1 MVACAEAFKATL
13 DSKEFIYDIAQRDDG
28 GTVIG
33 IVISNRRTCFFFDGD
48 DNGTH
53 AAVRT
58 IFDKCPDDRLNDVLI
73 VCNALNAQYRWLK
86 FYIDKDNDI
95 MVEDD
100 AILTPET
107 AGEECFELLAR
118 TANII
123 EKAKPQIMRAL
134 YS

>member
-1 MVACAEAFKATL
+1 MVACAEAFKAML
-13 DSKEFIYDIAQRDDG
+13 DSKEFVYDISQRDNG
-28 GTVIG
+28 GTMIG
-33 IVISNRRTCFFFDGD
+33 IVVSNRRTCFFFDGD
-48 DNGTH
+48 DNGCH
-53 AAVRT
+53 VAVRT
-58 IFDKCPDDRLNDVLI
+58 IFDRCPAEKLGDVLI
-73 VCNALNAQYRWLK
+73 VCNALNAQFRWLK

-118 TANII
+118 TAGILD
-123 EKAKPQIMRAL
+123 KAKAELMRAI